1 MWVFLQHY
9 SFSNPSL
16 KEDYRALM
24 FGLKAVIIQMLNLTD
39 LTKLYSFR
47 QSSVPFFIQFLLL
60 SNHLNI
66 LVVRKAIR
74 KVNKPRN

>member
-1 MWVFLQHY
+1 MGVSVTLFILKPKPEGRLQGFNIWAQ
-9 SFSNPSL
+9 ST
-16 KEDYRALM
+16 
-24 FGLKAVIIQMLNLTD
+24 VIIQMLNLTN